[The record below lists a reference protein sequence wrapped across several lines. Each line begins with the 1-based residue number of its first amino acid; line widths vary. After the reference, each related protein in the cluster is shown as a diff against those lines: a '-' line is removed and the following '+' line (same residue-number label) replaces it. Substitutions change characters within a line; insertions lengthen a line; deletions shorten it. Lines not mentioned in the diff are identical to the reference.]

1 MLVGLRENED
11 ASEPSKVLPSSTTY
25 IRPLEKQKADG
36 DCTPS
41 TSTSRRYSPSRDVEA
56 VVQLVVHRVHHEELV
71 GEHSQVTDVLQTI
84 GAESEPL
91 LERQRVIRG
100 HVLLAPC
107 IHYVGK
113 ERAVGRSSDG
123 KTALAHLC

>member
-71 GEHSQVTDVLQTI
+71 GEQ
-84 GAESEPL
+84 
-91 LERQRVIRG
+91 RQRVIRG
-100 HVLLAPC
+100 HVLLAPR

-113 ERAVGRSSDG
+113 ERAVGRNSDG